1 MPLIHGCVRPAFQCR
16 NRPENISTVGAQISR
31 GLLLIN
37 RNYTHNRGSE
47 CKRLVSVNNQLEWPP
62 VKATLQFVLAVCIAT
77 LAHAT
82 SVVAKVGED
91 KIVIA
96 ADTLGIDAEG
106 TRHEDQCKILPLG
119 KYVFAG
125 ASIATFEAALSNSSW
140 DSKVEAKAAY
150 RSHATDIDAAASDWL
165 ERAER
170 YFSNLREVDR
180 IRARSMVASSPDR
193 ALTIGVFVG
202 WDAKG
207 KAEFVLEAIRYKEPT
222 LEQIEH
228 IIEVER
234 SRDLPYTSNALT
246 GELIEGDPNRTSEA
260 GKEWAMKSK
269 TIPKK
274 ELGWRWL
281 EFLIQK
287 TGTFTDVG
295 QKVDIM
301 QITRE
306 GHSKWLQRCMT

>member
-1 MPLIHGCVRPAFQCR
+1 
-16 NRPENISTVGAQISR
+16 
-31 GLLLIN
+31 
-37 RNYTHNRGSE
+37 
-47 CKRLVSVNNQLEWPP
+47 
-62 VKATLQFVLAVCIAT
+62 LAR
-77 LAHAT
+77 AT

-91 KIVIA
+91 KIVVA

-106 TRHEDQCKILPLG
+106 TRHEDQRKIVPLG

-125 ASIATFEAALSNSSW
+125 ASIATFGATLPNSSW
-140 DSKVEAKAAY
+140 DSKVEAEAAY
-150 RSHATDIDAAASDWL
+150 RSHEIDIEAAARDWL

-170 YFSNLREVDR
+170 YFGNLSEADR
-180 IRARSMVASSPDR
+180 LRARSMVASSPDH

-207 KAEFVLEAIRYKEPT
+207 KAEFILEAIRYKEPN

-228 IIEVER
+228 IIEFGR
-234 SRDLPYTSNALT
+234 SRDLPYTSNVIT
-246 GELIEGDPNRTSEA
+246 QELIEGHANRTSEA
-260 GKEWAMKSK
+260 RKEWAMKSK
-269 TIPKK
+269 TFPKE

-287 TGTFTDVG
+287 TGAFADVG

-301 QITRE
+301 QLTRE
-306 GHSKWLQRCMT
+306 GHSEWLQRCACTK